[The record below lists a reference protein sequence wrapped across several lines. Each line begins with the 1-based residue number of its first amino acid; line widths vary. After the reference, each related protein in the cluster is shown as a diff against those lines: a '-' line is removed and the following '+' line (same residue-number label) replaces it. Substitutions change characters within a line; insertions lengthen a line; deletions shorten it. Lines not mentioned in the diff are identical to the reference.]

1 MDPDPEFDPYWL
13 PGRQGNLVDKLIIHH
28 GDRVTEHELGD
39 VPLTIGRDPEC
50 DLFFADKKLSRKH
63 ARFERHGES
72 FRLIDLES
80 RNGSWVNEERVA
92 TRDLAPGDEIR
103 LGGLRIAIEWDPA
116 RIKTPEPDDSTVYL
130 SDPALIDETR
140 PPEAGTVSFAVSDTE
155 KPSRAYA
162 SRDDSSTVFLSP
174 SPSAAFTELDDGD
187 ETLKKPEPEKTVVLA
202 GQVPRR
208 LYDTGNV
215 VFRGKADPSL
225 QEPATRLAPREAPAA
240 ALEEAE
246 LIEDEEGDA
255 SEPSLTASVTYVPDP
270 GAGAGRGWAARFAPL
285 AAALAAFALLVV
297 VLPLFRILSS
307 ALVEESSGRGRALLD
322 LLAVGNEAA
331 LAESRF
337 QDVSVERV
345 AAEPGVLRA
354 EILSSDGEVLA
365 PKERAGQAS
374 AVDGLSDI
382 AHIRSFQEG
391 RDASGNRVLA
401 RPVMHRGTRVGIAL
415 LTHRSAG
422 PGLPWV
428 ALLFGSLLLAIAVA
442 AVVLIAR
449 RMTVSPLHD
458 LRLEVD
464 ALVEGRSAPL
474 PLERPYS
481 ELSQLASSLNRV
493 LAARRAIS
501 GSESV
506 GARKSSA
513 QNRH

>member
-1 MDPDPEFDPYWL
+1 
-13 PGRQGNLVDKLIIHH
+13 
-28 GDRVTEHELGD
+28 
-39 VPLTIGRDPEC
+39 
-50 DLFFADKKLSRKH
+50 
-63 ARFERHGES
+63 
-72 FRLIDLES
+72 LES

-92 TRDLAPGDEIR
+92 ARDLSPGDEIR
-103 LGGLRIAIEWDPA
+103 LGGLRIVIEWDPA
-116 RIKTPEPDDSTVYL
+116 RIQTPEPDDSTVYL
-130 SDPALIDETR
+130 SDPGFGDATR
-140 PPEAGTVSFAVSDTE
+140 PPEAGTVSLAIPDAE
-155 KPSRAYA
+155 GPSPGYA
-162 SRDDSSTVFLSP
+162 PPRDDSSTVFLSQ
-174 SPSAAFTELDDGD
+174 SPSAAFTELDEGD
-187 ETLKKPEPEKTVVLA
+187 ATLKKPEPEKTVVLA

-208 LYDTGNV
+208 LYDTGTV

-225 QEPATRLAPREAPAA
+225 QEPATRIAPREAPAA
-240 ALEEAE
+240 AAAIDEVEGIEE
-246 LIEDEEGDA
+246 EEGDA

-270 GAGAGRGWAARFAPL
+270 GAGTGRGWAARFAPL

-322 LLAVGNEAA
+322 LLAAGNEAA

-345 AAEPGVLRA
+345 AAEPGVVRA
-354 EILSSDGEVLA
+354 EILNSEGEVLA
-365 PKERAGQAS
+365 PKERAGQAP
-374 AVDGLSDI
+374 AVEGLSDV

-391 RDASGNRVLA
+391 RDSSGNRVLA

-428 ALLFGSLLLAIAVA
+428 ALLFGSMLLAIAVA

-449 RMTVSPLHD
+449 RMTVSPLND

-464 ALVEGRSAPL
+464 ALVEGRSSPL
-474 PLERPYS
+474 PLDRPYS

-501 GSESV
+501 GSESA